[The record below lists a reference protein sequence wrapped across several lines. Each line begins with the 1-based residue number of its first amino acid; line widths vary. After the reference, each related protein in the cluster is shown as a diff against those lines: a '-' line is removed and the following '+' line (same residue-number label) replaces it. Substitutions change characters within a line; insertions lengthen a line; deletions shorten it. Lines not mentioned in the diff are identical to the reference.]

1 MEKFLEKL
9 TEMALADKIVVN
21 FKDSKITLKH
31 PTMEGKSYTLDFK
44 KSLEQLAECETEED
58 KTLFHVNLVEETMKV
73 LQICF
78 EDDKDAKDIARA
90 IIFLSYAGTFPNTNE
105 EEEEE

>member
-21 FKDSKITLKH
+21 FRDSKITLKH
-31 PTMEGKSYTLDFK
+31 PTQEGKSYTLDFK
-44 KSLEQLAECETEED
+44 KSLKQLEECETEEE
-58 KTLFHVNLVEETMKV
+58 KVAFRANLIEETMRV

-78 EDDKDAKDIARA
+78 DDDKDAKDIARA
-90 IIFLSYAGTFPNTNE
+90 IIFLSYAGTFPNISE
-105 EEEEE
+105 EEEE